1 MTSLTV
7 GFDIQP
13 AQKYIYLLE
22 SRYCLYS
29 SFSFLIYNLHQNYI
43 IFSVKLGLE
52 LRYCLYSSFSFILCM
67 LQFK

>member
-13 AQKYIYLLE
+13 AQKIYIFSVKLGLE

-43 IFSVKLGLE
+43 LFSVKLGLE
-52 LRYCLYSSFSFILCM
+52 SRYCLYSSFFS
-67 LQFK
+67 